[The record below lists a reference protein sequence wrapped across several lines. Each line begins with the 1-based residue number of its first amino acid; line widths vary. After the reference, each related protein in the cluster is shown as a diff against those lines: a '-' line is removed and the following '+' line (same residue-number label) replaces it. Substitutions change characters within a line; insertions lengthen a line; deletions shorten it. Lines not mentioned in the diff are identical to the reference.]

1 MKQKKTKR
9 DKTKT
14 GFIHSMRFVILMMVV
29 IAVIITTVLNMS
41 IIMPS
46 LEGRLKSS
54 VKDTMLGLATAYGEI
69 VQNAVDNGEEPGYE
83 LYNEL
88 VGDAKV
94 QGVESSYVYIVSS
107 DGTMQYHPTK
117 EKVGSSVENT
127 VVKGLVNDLSNGK
140 HPEDAV
146 VDYEFQGAMKYAS
159 YHILKDNSIL
169 VVSAD
174 EEEILGSVKAIQNRA
189 VVGSAIVFVLMCVFA
204 FVMAVYISRPI
215 LHMSNIVE
223 QIAHLN
229 FTESESLK
237 KILKRKDETGVMA
250 QSVNHMCEN
259 MRSMVRQIEETSVNI
274 TKQVDN
280 LEIISRAIN
289 TNCTDNSATTEEL
302 AAGMQETTA
311 TTENITSNIESM
323 QDGVQ
328 EIYTLTVKGGNL
340 SQEIKSRATD
350 MRQRTQQAADRTLN
364 MYQNMKES
372 TEQAL
377 KQAQSVD
384 KIHTLTNAIMEIST
398 QTTLLAL
405 NASIEAAR
413 AGEAGKG
420 FAVVA
425 SEIGTLAN
433 ESSDA
438 VASINEIMGEI
449 SQTVQ
454 DMTDSLGGTVDFLEN
469 VVLEDYQQ
477 FGNVGMQ
484 YNQDADTV
492 SESMETI
499 EASVNQLT
507 EIIGEITNALSGINA
522 TISESAIGVS
532 EIAEKTTDIV
542 TDTMKNTE
550 LVDTC
555 KGAADQLQ
563 QIVEQFEL

>member
-1 MKQKKTKR
+1 MKQKKTNR

-14 GFIHSMRFVILMMVV
+14 GFIHSMRFAILMMVV

-204 FVMAVYISRPI
+204 FIMAVHISRPI

-499 EASVNQLT
+499 ETSVNQLT